1 MTDTDIA
8 TQSGDRDE
16 KGLFLPGH
24 AVKSPG
30 RPPGSLDLMAVAR
43 KKAREHGVDLEEML
57 WQVVA
62 GMQVAAMGGDSK
74 AAALLLDRFCGVLA
88 KEAGVQVNVNAGTI
102 TNGPPEPT
110 TRDLGAY
117 FGRLGELGGKLL
129 TVELEPET
137 DEIEDLLG

>member
-1 MTDTDIA
+1 MSDTDIA
-8 TQSGDRDE
+8 TQSGDRDA

-74 AAALLLDRFCGVLA
+74 AAALLLDRFCGVLEKA
-88 KEAGVQVNVNAGTI
+88 AGVEVNINNGTVN
-102 TNGPPEPT
+102 NGPPEPT
-110 TRDLGAY
+110 TRELGAY
-117 FGRLGELGGKLL
+117 ITRLGELGEAAMV
-129 TVELEPET
+129 VELEPKP
-137 DEIEDLLG
+137 DPVEDLLG